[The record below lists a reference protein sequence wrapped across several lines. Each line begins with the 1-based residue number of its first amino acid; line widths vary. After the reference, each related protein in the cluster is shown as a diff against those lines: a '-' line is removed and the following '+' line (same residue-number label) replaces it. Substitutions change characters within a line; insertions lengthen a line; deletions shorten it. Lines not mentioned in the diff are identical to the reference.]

1 VGLALDGLSCKA
13 LVYLNGHLV
22 GRYHPAGP
30 QTVFHLPAPWLRQ
43 HNQLALALDNEGR
56 PCQVG
61 SVAIVARFP
70 VRRRRLEID
79 LGGL

>member
-1 VGLALDGLSCKA
+1 
-13 LVYLNGHLV
+13 VYLNGHLV

-43 HNQLALALDNEGR
+43 HNQLALALDNGGC